1 MDTER
6 RLIDLTAGD
15 LYALVRTAVSEITRQ
30 SPAQQTAIV
39 SGRKNI
45 AAALGISVDKLDQLV
60 RDGYLADAV
69 KQNGRTMICDINKA
83 FAAFGD
89 EWH

>member
-30 SPAQQTAIV
+30 AHQQTTIV

-45 AAALGISVDKLDQLV
+45 AATLGISVDKLDQLV
-60 RDGYLADAV
+60 RDGYLAGAV
-69 KQNGRTMICDINKA
+69 KQNGRTMICNIDKA

>member
-30 SPAQQTAIV
+30 APQQTTIV

-45 AAALGISVDKLDQLV
+45 AATLGISVDKLDQLV
-60 RDGYLADAV
+60 RDGYLAGAV

-83 FAAFGD
+83 FDHFGD
-89 EWH
+89 DWH

>member
-1 MDTER
+1 M
-6 RLIDLTAGD
+6 IDLTAGD

-30 SPAQQTAIV
+30 SPAQQTAAIV

-60 RDGYLADAV
+60 RDGYLAGAV

-83 FAAFGD
+83 FDHFGD